1 MKIFWLT
8 VVISIGAFISIKS
21 QIINGKFLV
30 VGENDTSYTVKL
42 QLCVEQTSA
51 IMGNSVIR
59 FTYDTNSVYFPQ
71 IPKEN
76 KDYRIY
82 NLSDSNYVY
91 SVSHP
96 SSNTISINIA
106 LINGTGLAIT
116 KDCLTIAEINYKKLT
131 PSYPLIL
138 QSALIQFFS
147 PKSSIEWSTGT
158 WTDSNSVSLPVELS
172 NWTASVNG
180 NNVNLNWKTAT
191 EINNYGFKIQRKDSL
206 ANSEWQSIGFVQG
219 SGNSSSPK
227 KYSFIDRSKLK
238 PGNYFYR
245 LAQVDN
251 DGSIKYSN
259 SIKINIALP
268 DNYNL
273 LQNYPNP
280 FNPTTTISYSLPFNS
295 QIKLVIYNI
304 LGQEVTKLVDKIQNA
319 GHYNVVWN
327 ANNLSSGIYIYVLS
341 AKATEFKQS
350 YYQTKKMVLMK

>member
-8 VVISIGAFISIKS
+8 VVMSIGLFFSIHS
-21 QIINGKFLV
+21 QTINGKFLTI
-30 VGENDTSYTVKL
+30 GNTDTSYTVKL
-42 QLCVEQTSA
+42 QLCVQQTNA
-51 IMGNSVIR
+51 ILGNAAIR

-71 IPKEN
+71 VPKEN
-76 KDYRIY
+76 KDYCIY

-106 LINGTGLAIT
+106 SLKGTGIAIT
-116 KDCLTIAEINYKKLT
+116 KNCLNIAEINFKKLT
-131 PSYPLIL
+131 PSYPLKI

-147 PKSSIEWSTGT
+147 PNSNIEWSTGT

-227 KYSFIDRSKLK
+227 QYSFIDRSNLK

-245 LAQVDN
+245 LVQVDN

-259 SIKINIALP
+259 SIKINIVLP
-268 DNYNL
+268 HKYNL
-273 LQNYPNP
+273 FQNYPNP
-280 FNPTTTISYSLPFNS
+280 FNPTTTISYTLPYNS
-295 QIKLVIYNI
+295 QIKLIIYNI
-304 LGQEVTKLVDKIQNA
+304 LGQKVTKLVDQIQNA
-319 GHYNVVWN
+319 GHHNIVWN

-341 AKATEFKQS
+341 AKATDFKQN
-350 YYQTKKMVLMK
+350 YYQIKKMVLMK